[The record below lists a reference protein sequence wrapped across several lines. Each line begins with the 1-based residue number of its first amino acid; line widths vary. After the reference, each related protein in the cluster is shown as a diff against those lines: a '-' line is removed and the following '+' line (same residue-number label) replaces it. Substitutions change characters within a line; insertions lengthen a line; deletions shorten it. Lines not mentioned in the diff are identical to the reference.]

1 MAANRVCADISELV
15 ERALAWLDAIPQ
27 RTASAERVSPPLSSS
42 GYLRDAREVP
52 VLATSQIR
60 WRNSRFARMSKGIG
74 EVCLC
79 LAGVT
84 ETRHLDQSGRLKCAS
99 EHMISPC

>member
-42 GYLRDAREVP
+42 GYLLRDAREVP
-52 VLATSQIR
+52 VLATSQ
-60 WRNSRFARMSKGIG
+60 NQVA
-74 EVCLC
+74 
-79 LAGVT
+79 
-84 ETRHLDQSGRLKCAS
+84 
-99 EHMISPC
+99 